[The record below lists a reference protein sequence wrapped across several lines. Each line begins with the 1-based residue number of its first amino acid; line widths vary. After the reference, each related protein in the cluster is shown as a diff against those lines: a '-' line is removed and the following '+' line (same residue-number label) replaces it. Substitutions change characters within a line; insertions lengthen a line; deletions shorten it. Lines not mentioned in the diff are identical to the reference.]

1 MKFKRSLTL
10 LLAGLIFCIA
20 LVACQTPG
28 ATNPTNTTDTQ
39 GETTTPSTSEAVTT
53 EEDTLTLPDG
63 LYYEDYEFK
72 ILSWAPAGAEWQYST
87 FNITPDDI
95 GGDRVSEACYR
106 RNEMISELLG
116 VTVSEDP
123 SGSAIKLDRINQIVL
138 SEPDE
143 FDIVLLK
150 DRFAFSAACEGLI
163 VSYSDLPHV
172 SLEKAWWYPTMN
184 AELSLNDEVYFAYGN
199 HNLDTFNMMQIML
212 FNAQYVKDLKQTSPY
227 ELVKKGEWTLDQMY
241 TMAALYNSDVNAD
254 QVMTA
259 DDNWGIIC
267 SQDTWYPNFGPIN
280 GHGVIVKDED
290 KNPMM
295 NVLDNETL
303 ISIWQAVLEH
313 EKAEDMV
320 LVSGWEDI
328 GVYNKSS
335 NRYENAANMFAA
347 GKSLFLGTFVG
358 QIDTVI
364 AANMKDAY
372 GIIPFPT
379 YEEIAPGESYV
390 GYMYGAGNAFCIPNN
405 ASDLDRTS
413 AILEA
418 IAYYSYSTV
427 LPELYETKVL
437 VRGAPDDDARDVL
450 IMLNNNRFTD
460 LSVAYWFDIGTAFN
474 DCFRLGENTFVS
486 KYGENNERYNQ
497 IIEESLI
504 KLEFN
509 S

>member
-20 LVACQTPG
+20 LVACQSPETPG
-28 ATNPTNTTDTQ
+28 GTTSNFQGGTNVSESIE
-39 GETTTPSTSEAVTT
+39 ETTEGDGFA
-53 EEDTLTLPDG
+53 LPEG
-63 LYYEDYEFK
+63 LFYQDYEFK

-87 FNITPDDI
+87 FNITQDTT

-106 RNEMISELLG
+106 RNEMIADMLG
-116 VTVSEDP
+116 VIVSEDP
-123 SGSAIKLDRINQIVL
+123 SGNAVKLDRLNQIVL

-143 FDIVLLK
+143 YDIVLLK

-163 VSYSDLPHV
+163 ISYSDLPHV
-172 SLEKAWWYPTMN
+172 SLEKDWWYPTMT
-184 AELSLNDEVYFAYGN
+184 AELTLNDEVYFAYGN

-212 FNAQYVKDLKQTSPY
+212 FNAQYIEDLQLTSPY
-227 ELVKKGEWTLDQMY
+227 ELVKNGEWTLDEMF
-241 TMAALYNSDVNAD
+241 TMAALFNEDVNSD
-254 QVMTA
+254 QTMTI
-259 DDNWGIIC
+259 DDNWGIVC

-280 GHGVIVKDED
+280 GQGVIVKDED
-290 KNPMM
+290 NLPVM

-303 ISIWQAVLEH
+303 ISIWQKVLEW
-313 EKAEDMV
+313 EKSEDMV

-328 GVYNKSS
+328 GDFGKSG
-335 NRYENAANMFAA
+335 NRYVDAANIFAA
-347 GKSLFLGTFVG
+347 GKSLFLGTFVT

-364 AANMKDAY
+364 AANMKNDY

-379 YEEIAPGESYV
+379 YEETNPGDPYV
-390 GYMYGAGNAFCIPNN
+390 GYMYGAGNAFCIPND

-418 IAYYSYSTV
+418 IAYYSYSIV

-450 IMLNNNRFTD
+450 TMLNNNRFTD
-460 LSVAYWFDIGTAFN
+460 LSIAYWFDIGTAYMEVFKK
-474 DCFRLGENTFVS
+474 GENTFVS
-486 KYGENNERYNQ
+486 KYGENNDRYNQ